1 MSLKEELSS
10 VMGQDLNTL
19 YKRNLL
25 KEILQNYALNFIY
38 NSRYNKLIF
47 TGGTCLRK
55 VYGLNRLSEDLDFD
69 YERGFNLTGFDSDIT
84 GYFVSQGYQNITYR
98 WSKLKNTLF
107 IKFPLSQIDKKNKEV
122 LFLRIDVTNVYCDIY
137 ETEVNLI
144 NASNFSF
151 LVNSYDISTLFANK
165 IIAFL
170 ERSFFKGKEQKFQS
184 KGRDVYDL
192 FWLLNLSEN
201 ASFKIKPNK
210 KRLEAVL
217 NIKEDVIEKLIKERL
232 IKVDKKFVY
241 DDIKPLLESN
251 DLLDSFIENYQDF
264 INKKVDLVVG

>member
-1 MSLKEELSS
+1 MTEDNSSLRLI
-10 VMGQDLNTL
+10 
-19 YKRNLL
+19 YRF
-25 KEILQNYALNFIY
+25 NY
-38 NSRYNKLIF
+38 F
-47 TGGTCLRK
+47 T
-55 VYGLNRLSEDLDFD
+55 
-69 YERGFNLTGFDSDIT
+69 
-84 GYFVSQGYQNITYR
+84 
-98 WSKLKNTLF
+98 
-107 IKFPLSQIDKKNKEV
+107 
-122 LFLRIDVTNVYCDIY
+122 
-137 ETEVNLI
+137 
-144 NASNFSF
+144 F

-217 NIKEDVIEKLIKERL
+217 NIKEDVVEKLIKERL